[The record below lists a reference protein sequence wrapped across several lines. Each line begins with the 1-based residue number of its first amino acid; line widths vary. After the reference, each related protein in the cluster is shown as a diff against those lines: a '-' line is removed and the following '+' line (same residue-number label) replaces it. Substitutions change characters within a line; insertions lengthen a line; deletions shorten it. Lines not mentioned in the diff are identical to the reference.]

1 MIKRTPQEWSKID
14 GIVVADPD
22 GWRFPH
28 GFAGRRYEAQDW
40 EVPVDREEWDHRIS
54 VSSIIGRVQTPGGT
68 LQKWA
73 DPAMFTSEPLDAT
86 TGPKVY
92 LLHMNP
98 DPLGSIA
105 AAALMYKGI
114 VVRDLADITDEQ
126 RREMFDQIQHTKL
139 KAPFEFVNMHW
150 MVEGVTRSLTHQMVR
165 QRTAVFAQ
173 ESLRFAVV
181 EDGFGKRV
189 ALPPSLAGTEGDH
202 EYTGGQE
209 YDRLSDAE
217 KQRVVWD
224 SALQDLDAAYTT
236 LVNHGMPAE
245 DARGLLP
252 HNVTTRLN
260 YATNLRNF
268 QDHAGN
274 RLCTQAQFEWRALW
288 IRFVEEIRNYG
299 ASRWYYRPG
308 PVMGGVRTRESFSS
322 AWQFDLIADMFR
334 PVCYLTGKCE
344 FAAQDLD
351 RTCSIR
357 NRVDANADLS
367 RPSSEWDQEM
377 DHVEGN
383 PIVSGVGPQSVV
395 RNQAHRP
402 IFIGAIHPREWL
414 ADPGAAR

>member
-1 MIKRTPQEWSKID
+1 M
-14 GIVVADPD
+14 G
-22 GWRFPH
+22 
-28 GFAGRRYEAQDW
+28 
-40 EVPVDREEWDHRIS
+40 EVTKEV
-54 VSSIIGRVQTPGGT
+54 
-68 LQKWA
+68 QKWA
-73 DPAMFTSEPLDAT
+73 DQAMFASEPLDASA
-86 TGPKVY
+86 GPKAY

-114 VVRDLADITDEQ
+114 VVRDLADITDAQ
-126 RREMFDQIQHTKL
+126 RREMFAQIQQTKL

-181 EDGFGKRV
+181 EDGFADRV
-189 ALPPSLAGTEGDH
+189 ALPPYLAGTVSLAEWAREMSNEDGSPKSR
-202 EYTGGQE
+202 EYMERNT
-209 YDRLSDAE
+209 
-217 KQRVVWD
+217 
-224 SALQDLDAAYTT
+224 SALQDLRNEWDSEVDRTGRVYQNMVAQ
-236 LVNHGMPAE
+236 GMPAE

-288 IRFVEEIRNYG
+288 IRFVEEIRRYG
-299 ASRWYYRPG
+299 ATQTYAVRG
-308 PVMGGVRTRESFSS
+308 NKVGVAPEHAERFGTTPFRFSS
-322 AWQFDLIADMFR
+322 AWQFDLISDMFR

-351 RTCSIR
+351 RKCSIR
-357 NRVDANADLS
+357 HRVDANHELG
-367 RPSSEWDQEM
+367 RPSADWASEV

-395 RNQAHRP
+395 RNEVGRP
-402 IFIGAIHPREWL
+402 VFIGAIHPREWL

>member
-1 MIKRTPQEWSKID
+1 M
-14 GIVVADPD
+14 
-22 GWRFPH
+22 
-28 GFAGRRYEAQDW
+28 FA
-40 EVPVDREEWDHRIS
+40 
-54 VSSIIGRVQTPGGT
+54 
-68 LQKWA
+68 
-73 DPAMFTSEPLDAT
+73 SEPLDASA
-86 TGPKVY
+86 GPKAY

-105 AAALMYKGI
+105 AAALMYKGV

-126 RREMFDQIQHTKL
+126 RREMFAQIQQTKL
-139 KAPFEFVNMHW
+139 KAPFEFVSMHW

-181 EDGFGKRV
+181 EDGFAERV
-189 ALPPSLAGTEGDH
+189 ALPPSLAGTTDDNKYLGGE
-202 EYTGGQE
+202 EYH
-209 YDRLSDAE
+209 RLSNPEKWRIQWDDAVE
-217 KQRVVWD
+217 KIDVVYR
-224 SALQDLDAAYTT
+224 S
-236 LVNHGMPAE
+236 LVNAGMPAE

-288 IRFVEEIRNYG
+288 IRFVEAIRAYG
-299 ASRWYYRPG
+299 ASQTYEMKRGHRTNVLLPG
-308 PVMGGVRTRESFSS
+308 SRFRFSS
-322 AWQFDLIADMFR
+322 QWQFDIIADMFR

-351 RTCSIR
+351 RKCSIR
-357 NRVDANADLS
+357 HRVDANHELG
-367 RPSSEWDQEM
+367 RPSADWASEV

-395 RNQAHRP
+395 RNGNGRP
-402 IFIGAIHPREWL
+402 MFIGAIHPREWL
-414 ADPGAAR
+414 GNPGAAR